1 VKRETHNTT
10 YTDEQKA
17 AAVAEYEA
25 GGSAAEIAKRLGIT
39 ASGLYYWKKKL
50 KGKGKESTAVVA
62 VPVQSNEAQ
71 QAMRK
76 ATILLRQAKH
86 ELLDGIKDG
95 RIDDLDSS
103 HLLSLLALQSLQEK

>member
-50 KGKGKESTAVVA
+50 KEKGRESTAVVA
-62 VPVQSNEAQ
+62 VPVQNTESQ
-71 QAMRK
+71 QAIRE
-76 ATILLRQAKH
+76 ATILLRRAKH
-86 ELLDGIKDG
+86 SLLDGIKDG
-95 RIDDLDSS
+95 TIDDLDST
-103 HLLSLLALQSLQEK
+103 HLLSLLALQSLQGK